1 MVKMSSRIDRDNQ
14 SQELA
19 CRDQVSW
26 MVARAQP
33 KKHYTSCVSTTGG
46 PLDLNLKV
54 AFPEPT
60 ALEASVESTDVGP
73 RLVVL
78 GPMPSAEKKRI
89 ISILNLTVAI

>member
-1 MVKMSSRIDRDNQ
+1 MSSRIDRDNQ

-19 CRDQVSW
+19 CRDQVSR

-33 KKHYTSCVSTTGG
+33 KRHYTSCVSTTGG